1 MKRISTLF
9 ALISLLA
16 ICANAQ
22 NSYFEGARVLI
33 AYFSWSGNTQR
44 VAEEIHNITGGDLY
58 RIEPATPYPDDYT
71 ECTEVALA
79 ERDNDARPAIAAP
92 VDNMDDYDIVFIGCP
107 VWWHTA
113 PMIMSTFA
121 ESYDFSNKT
130 IVPFCTYASTYRDE
144 TLQKLVDLTP
154 NSNHLTGLGAR
165 SGSTSGV
172 RNWLEQ
178 IDDEWNNNI
187 QSGISTAKTPTA
199 GSDAKVYDMSGR
211 MVTDDNTAN
220 HKIYIIK
227 KRQPNCEDNDNKMTT
242 CHKPNYKT
250 L

>member
-1 MKRISTLF
+1 MWKLDFRTLRFGFGGKLDLRI
-9 ALISLLA
+9 ILA

-121 ESYDFSNKT
+121 ESYDFCNKT

-144 TLQKLVDLTP
+144 TLQKIVDLTP
-154 NSNHLTGLGAR
+154 NSNYLTGLGTR

-227 KRQPNCEDNDNKMTT
+227 KDNRTVKTMTT
-242 CHKPNYKT
+242 K
-250 L
+250 

>member
-1 MKRISTLF
+1 M
-9 ALISLLA
+9 
-16 ICANAQ
+16 
-22 NSYFEGARVLI
+22 
-33 AYFSWSGNTQR
+33 
-44 VAEEIHNITGGDLY
+44 
-58 RIEPATPYPDDYT
+58 
-71 ECTEVALA
+71 ALA

-144 TLQKLVDLTP
+144 TLQKIVDLTP

-227 KRQPNCEDNDNKMTT
+227 KDNRTVKTMTT
-242 CHKPNYKT
+242 K
-250 L
+250 

>member
-1 MKRISTLF
+1 MKRISALF

>member
-22 NSYFEGARVLI
+22 NNYFEGARVLI

-144 TLQKLVDLTP
+144 TLQKIVDLTP

-227 KRQPNCEDNDNKMTT
+227 KDNRTVKKMTT
-242 CHKPNYKT
+242 K
-250 L
+250 

>member
-144 TLQKLVDLTP
+144 TLQKIVDLTP

-172 RNWLEQ
+172 RNWFEQ
-178 IDDEWNNNI
+178 IDDEWNNI

-227 KRQPNCEDNDNKMTT
+227 KIQPNSEDNDNKMTT

>member
-1 MKRISTLF
+1 MRKCPKQLFRRCPRID
-9 ALISLLA
+9 SLLLLERQHA
-16 ICANAQ
+16 K
-22 NSYFEGARVLI
+22 
-33 AYFSWSGNTQR
+33 

-92 VDNMDDYDIVFIGCP
+92 VDNMEDYDIVFIGCP

-144 TLQKLVDLTP
+144 TLQKIVDLTP

-178 IDDEWNNNI
+178 IDDEWNNI

-227 KRQPNCEDNDNKMTT
+227 KDNRTVKTMTT
-242 CHKPNYKT
+242 K
-250 L
+250 